1 MKSDYQNL
9 FRVLIFT
16 SILCLLPTKPVL
28 GAWVYADLSI
38 PKSQLLLL
46 NENHLIPVSGE
57 AQKNILLGEP
67 LDEDG
72 PLTTNTSGDPNPVE
86 VNQPL
91 DISATVD
98 DRYYGGSPILSAQ
111 YSLDNGIQWLP
122 LSAVDGKFDQ
132 VSEQVQ
138 ATTQAPAA
146 AGNFSLCVRGTD
158 INGNTGMSAC
168 ASLAVY
174 LPDVQGPQIIDLKL
188 DPNPALTGQSVTLSA
203 AISDQTTGGS
213 LISGAE
219 YSQDNGVNWQPL
231 AAADGDFD
239 DVIEQV
245 SVGVQAPMTAINAT
259 YCVRGTDEL
268 GNTGQKSCITLGVYA
283 PDQAGPSTI
292 NLVADPNPQEVSQE
306 LSISA
311 VVDDRFTGNSP
322 IQSAEYS
329 LDNGVS
335 WHAML
340 VVDGAWDESVE
351 GVWAQA
357 IAPDPAGSYELCV
370 RGRDSNDD
378 TGPKTCLS
386 LLTITRDNQGPLCSA
401 VSAAPNPVEVRA
413 QLTLAAAVDETSTG
427 GTLIQSAQ
435 YSLDN
440 GTSWSEMNPQD
451 GAFDAVQENVIVNIT
466 SPYEAGVYDLCVRG
480 IDQNAN
486 IGESECIPI
495 TVYASTAQK
504 EFGNHISIPLIMV
517 NFQH

>member
-9 FRVLIFT
+9 FQVLIFT
-16 SILCLLPTKPVL
+16 SMLCFLPTKPVI
-28 GAWVYADLSI
+28 GARVGADSPI
-38 PKSQLLLL
+38 PKTQLLLL
-46 NENHLIPVSGE
+46 NENHHVPFSGVV
-57 AQKNILLGEP
+57 QDSILLGEP

-98 DRYYGGSPILSAQ
+98 DSYFGASPIASAQ
-111 YSLDNGIQWLP
+111 YSLDNGIHWFP
-122 LSAVDGKFDQ
+122 LNAVDGIFDQ

-138 ATTQAPAA
+138 ATIQAPAV
-146 AGNFSLCVRGTD
+146 AGNYSLCVRGTD

-168 ASLAVY
+168 ASLAVFV
-174 LPDVQGPQIIDLKL
+174 PDLQGPQVIDLML

-203 AISDQTTGGS
+203 VVSDQTTGGS

-219 YSQDNGVNWQPL
+219 YSPDNGVNWQPL
-231 AAADGDFD
+231 AAVDGDFD
-239 DVIEQV
+239 AVIEQV
-245 SVGVQAPMTAINAT
+245 SVVVQAPMTAISVA
-259 YCVRGTDEL
+259 YCVRGTDEP
-268 GNTGQKSCITLGVYA
+268 GNTGQKFCITLGVYTS
-283 PDQAGPSTI
+283 DQAGPSTI
-292 NLVADPNPQEVSQE
+292 NLVADPNPQEIGQE

-311 VVDDRFTGNSP
+311 IVDDRFTGNSP

-329 LDNGVS
+329 FDNGVS

-340 VVDGAWDESVE
+340 VADGAWDESIE

-370 RGRDSNDD
+370 RGRDSNGD

-386 LLTITRDNQGPLCSA
+386 LLTMTPDNQGPLCSA
-401 VSAAPNPVEVRA
+401 VSAAPNPVEVQT
-413 QLTLAAAVDETSTG
+413 QLTLTAAVDETSTG

-440 GTSWSEMNPQD
+440 GVSWSEMNPQD
-451 GAFDAVQENVIVNIT
+451 GAFDALQENVIVNIT
-466 SPYEAGVYDLCVRG
+466 APNEADVYDLCVRG

-486 IGESECIPI
+486 IGESEC
-495 TVYASTAQK
+495 TQVSVYATTAQQDLTHRLS
-504 EFGNHISIPLIMV
+504 FPLLMA